1 MDLTGKT
8 FTLLD
13 HTADLGMAVTGTDLR
28 DLFEKAAL
36 SMMEIM
42 IRTGPE
48 KGTPLGLSVNGADY
62 ADLMVRWLGEVL
74 YLFQGEGRVVIRV
87 QVSSVTQTRVDAT
100 LETVPF
106 DPDKHELLAEIKA
119 VTYHDVQVV
128 RKGGRWRTTIIFD
141 L

>member
-1 MDLTGKT
+1 MDLTGET

-28 DLFEKAAL
+28 DLFQKAAL

-48 KGTPLGLSVNGADY
+48 KGAPLDLSVTGADY